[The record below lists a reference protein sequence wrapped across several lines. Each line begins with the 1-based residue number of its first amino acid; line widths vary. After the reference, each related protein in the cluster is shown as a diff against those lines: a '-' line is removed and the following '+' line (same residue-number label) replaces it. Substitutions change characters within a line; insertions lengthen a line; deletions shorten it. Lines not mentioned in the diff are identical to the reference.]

1 MLVRCTHLLGSSALR
16 IPRWALARRCADVVL
31 WDEARGHQSRSF
43 VSVQCLHA
51 ANPQCRLQK
60 TPRYGIAQLQ
70 FQLQSYKPV
79 AQLIECY
86 LFTHR
91 CTFST
96 VTASATTQQRRKLL
110 LYSKEGC
117 HLCDGLKVPLG
128 TYVMAASC
136 KASKCDEPCCAR
148 PDVTCVLQEKI
159 QALLDRAQFMP
170 SPLTDVDF
178 EVIQFCWPNPGDC
191 APLQI

>member
-1 MLVRCTHLLGSSALR
+1 MLFFGMKREDIRADALCLFNVCMQQTPNADFKR
-16 IPRWALARRCADVVL
+16 RPGTALPNYNLSC
-31 WDEARGHQSRSF
+31 
-43 VSVQCLHA
+43 
-51 ANPQCRLQK
+51 N
-60 TPRYGIAQLQ
+60 QL
-70 FQLQSYKPV
+70 PV
-79 AQLIECY
+79 AQFIECY

-136 KASKCDEPCCAR
+136 KASKCDEPCLAGCKLVFCR
-148 PDVTCVLQEKI
+148 RRYKHCWTEHNSCH
-159 QALLDRAQFMP
+159 LL
-170 SPLTDVDF
+170 
-178 EVIQFCWPNPGDC
+178 
-191 APLQI
+191 